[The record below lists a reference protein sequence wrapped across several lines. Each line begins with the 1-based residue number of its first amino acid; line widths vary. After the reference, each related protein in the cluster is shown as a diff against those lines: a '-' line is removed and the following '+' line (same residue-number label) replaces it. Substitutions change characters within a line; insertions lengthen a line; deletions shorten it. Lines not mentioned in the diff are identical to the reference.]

1 MIIILL
7 ILFFYRRNMKNSKKW
22 FTLVELLVVITILA
36 IISVVAYQSF
46 SWATD
51 KANASRKL
59 QDVTTIE
66 SWLQQYFANN
76 NFYPPVDLIDTS
88 KNKYWYDKAQVAT
101 PSNTLTVTKTWVE
114 IKEVNAA
121 TGWGKIMWKWDYSSK
136 QIWAKWT
143 ISQETLWK
151 QYLTKDLYDPELWD
165 MKVGS
170 DKMIDKGIG
179 RYVYAV
185 YKKPT
190 GNDWGNDNNTWT
202 YYNIAYTVKK
212 DWTEDYETK
221 IVWPYDNKSCIGK
234 ENDCPETLIWSGEN
248 ILKNNQIS
256 GKTSDGK
263 DLPNFDSK
271 QTNQWIPYP
280 LGNF

>member
-1 MIIILL
+1 
-7 ILFFYRRNMKNSKKW
+7 MKNSKKW

-114 IKEVNAA
+114 IKEVNTA
-121 TGWGKIMWKWDYSSK
+121 TGWGKMRLLIKTNLSK
-136 QIWAKWT
+136 MNYFSRNSRKT
-143 ISQETLWK
+143 IFNKRFVWSRAL
-151 QYLTKDLYDPELWD
+151 
-165 MKVGS
+165 
-170 DKMIDKGIG
+170 
-179 RYVYAV
+179 RYESWFRQ
-185 YKKPT
+185 
-190 GNDWGNDNNTWT
+190 NDW
-202 YYNIAYTVKK
+202 
-212 DWTEDYETK
+212 
-221 IVWPYDNKSCIGK
+221 
-234 ENDCPETLIWSGEN
+234 
-248 ILKNNQIS
+248 
-256 GKTSDGK
+256 
-263 DLPNFDSK
+263 
-271 QTNQWIPYP
+271 
-280 LGNF
+280 

>member
-1 MIIILL
+1 
-7 ILFFYRRNMKNSKKW
+7 MKNSKKW

-143 ISQETLWK
+143 ISQETLGK

-221 IVWPYDNKSCIGK
+221 IAWPYDNKSCIGK

-256 GKTSDGK
+256 WKTSDGK

>member
-1 MIIILL
+1 
-7 ILFFYRRNMKNSKKW
+7 MKNSKKW

-143 ISQETLWK
+143 ISQETLGK

-185 YKKPT
+185 
-190 GNDWGNDNNTWT
+190 
-202 YYNIAYTVKK
+202 
-212 DWTEDYETK
+212 
-221 IVWPYDNKSCIGK
+221 
-234 ENDCPETLIWSGEN
+234 
-248 ILKNNQIS
+248 
-256 GKTSDGK
+256 
-263 DLPNFDSK
+263 
-271 QTNQWIPYP
+271 
-280 LGNF
+280 

>member
-7 ILFFYRRNMKNSKKW
+7 ILFFYKRNMKNSKKG

-46 SWATD
+46 SGATD

-66 SWLQQYFANN
+66 SGLQQYFANN

-88 KNKYWYDKAQVAT
+88 KNKYGYDKAQVAT
-101 PSNTLTVTKTWVE
+101 PSNTLTVTKTGVE

-121 TGWGKIMWKWDYSSK
+121 TGGGKIMGKGDYSSK
-136 QIWAKWT
+136 QIGAKGT
-143 ISQETLWK
+143 ISQETLGK
-151 QYLTKDLYDPELWD
+151 QYLTKDLYDPELGD

-190 GNDWGNDNNTWT
+190 GNDWGNDNNTGT

-212 DWTEDYETK
+212 DGTEDYETK
-221 IVWPYDNKSCIGK
+221 IVGPYDNKSCIGK
-234 ENDCPETLIWSGEN
+234 ENDCPETLIGSGEN

-271 QTNQWIPYP
+271 QPNQGIPYP